1 MGFIWGFYDGL
12 DQQLYLQKIASK
24 SRDAC
29 QGLEMSLKSRDWTC
43 KSTVETSRR
52 VLKTGDGRL
61 FFFKT
66 SHATQHFYF
75 SCWHTTQTQIHLC
88 ARKSFI
94 HLVCSSG
101 GWVYPQCLPKLVV
114 NKRVKTGSKDRIL
127 LRAQTHTHAR
137 RRKHG
142 LTCTDS
148 IKEDACIISVCVC
161 GCSQSLS
168 LPHAISH
175 VNSFRRLPA
184 SDCSRLTCCWRELP
198 TTCFY
203 CAFRL
208 PYPLYHEMPVWWRCW
223 CCSHWA
229 KNSSILLSH

>member
-114 NKRVKTGSKDRIL
+114 NKRGKTGSKDRIL
-127 LRAQTHTHAR
+127 SRAQTHTHAR
-137 RRKHG
+137 RHKHG
-142 LTCTDS
+142 LACTDS
-148 IKEDACIISVCVC
+148 IKEDACIICVCVWMFTVTVASSC
-161 GCSQSLS
+161 HFTCEQFQAVTSQWLQQADVLLTWITNHLLLLRLPSSLSSLSRDACLMKMLVLQSLG
-168 LPHAISH
+168 
-175 VNSFRRLPA
+175 
-184 SDCSRLTCCWRELP
+184 
-198 TTCFY
+198 
-203 CAFRL
+203 
-208 PYPLYHEMPVWWRCW
+208 
-223 CCSHWA
+223 
-229 KNSSILLSH
+229 